1 MCFLEPLGLDN
12 VGAGFTP
19 SASYFVPYTGVI
31 LTSVTGSGLNAAANI
46 AIDNGVHSAT
56 ISAGGEGYAV
66 GDVLTPITIGND
78 NLGSGMRLSVG
89 TISGNNQLLLD
100 GVQGNFNTIG
110 GNDLEYVNRRNNHS
124 TQWWRCCP
132 VEPNHRSL

>member
-1 MCFLEPLGLDN
+1 M
-12 VGAGFTP
+12 
-19 SASYFVPYTGVI
+19 
-31 LTSVTGSGLNAAANI
+31 
-46 AIDNGVHSAT
+46 
-56 ISAGGEGYAV
+56 AGGEGYTV
-66 GDVLTPITIGND
+66 GDVLTPITLGND

-100 GVQGNFNTIG
+100 GVQGNFNAIG
-110 GNDLEYVNRRNNHS
+110 GNDLEYVSTGRNNHS

>member
-1 MCFLEPLGLDN
+1 MAL
-12 VGAGFTP
+12 
-19 SASYFVPYTGVI
+19 
-31 LTSVTGSGLNAAANI
+31 
-46 AIDNGVHSAT
+46 SAT

-100 GVQGNFNTIG
+100 GVQGNFK
-110 GNDLEYVNRRNNHS
+110 RR
-124 TQWWRCCP
+124 W
-132 VEPNHRSL
+132 